1 MANFQTHKI
10 KASYRPTAHSNGDTE
25 IATIGDTKVEAQLPN
40 NAVVVEQYYH
50 VAKAMTAASGTP
62 KIAIGIAG
70 QTVVPATDYNNS
82 AFAAR
87 TTAGLG
93 TSKLS
98 TTAVTK
104 IEITA
109 SGGAGDITGGQIDF
123 YIEYITT
130 DEA

>member
-10 KASYRPTAHSNGDTE
+10 KASYLPTAHSSGDTE
-25 IATIGDTKVEAQLPN
+25 NATSGGVLVQLPN

-62 KIAIGIAG
+62 KIAVEIAG
-70 QTVVPATDYNNS
+70 QTVIPATDYNNS
-82 AFAAR
+82 AFAVR
-87 TTAGLG
+87 TTSGLG

-98 TTAVTK
+98 TTLATK
-104 IEITA
+104 IVITA

-123 YIEYITT
+123 YIEYI
-130 DEA
+130 